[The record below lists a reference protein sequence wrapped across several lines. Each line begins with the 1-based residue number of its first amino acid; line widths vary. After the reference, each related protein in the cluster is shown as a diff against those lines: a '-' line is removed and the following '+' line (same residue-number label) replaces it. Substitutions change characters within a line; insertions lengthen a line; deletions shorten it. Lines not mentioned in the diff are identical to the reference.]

1 MGNRAILKPVGSN
14 VGVYLHWNGGRDSV
28 EAFLKYCEMRG
39 FRAFGGASADG
50 YGKARFMQVVG
61 NFFGGDLSVGVAEDV
76 TMGPESNPGDNG
88 IYEIDGWNIVGRFP
102 KDVWEQRE
110 YSMQDM
116 LESIDEAQ
124 PRNDRFGKRYLRA
137 KVVPTKQLRI
147 GDTVYIYDDL
157 AYNKPKSQHYQII
170 GIGQNQHVNG
180 RNVRGIPYINKYKD
194 GDPDNINNYLLE
206 NEYRATVKKG
216 RK

>member
-39 FRAFGGASADG
+39 FRAFGGAAADG

-61 NFFGGDLSVGVAEDV
+61 NFFGGALSIGVAEDV
-76 TMGPESNPGDNG
+76 TMGPESDCGDNG
-88 IYEIDGWNIVGRFP
+88 VYEIDGWKIVGRFP
-102 KDVWEQRE
+102 KNAHEQRG

-137 KVVPTKQLRI
+137 KVVPTKQLRV

-157 AYNKPKSQHYQII
+157 AYDKPKSQRYTVI
-170 GIGQNQHVNG
+170 GIGQNRFVNG

-194 GDPDNINNYLLE
+194 GDPGNINNYLLE
-206 NEYRATVKKG
+206 KEYRATVKKG